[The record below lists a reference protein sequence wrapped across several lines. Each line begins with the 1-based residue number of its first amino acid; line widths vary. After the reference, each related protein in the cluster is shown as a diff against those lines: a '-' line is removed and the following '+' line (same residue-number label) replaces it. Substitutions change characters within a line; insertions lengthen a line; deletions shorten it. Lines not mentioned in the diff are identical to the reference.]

1 MDLFVT
7 AESTVGVAF
16 DDLRALTEIE
26 EAFNQ
31 IAART
36 LITEVATLAIV
47 FIIMDARV
55 ATPFPEGAILR
66 RSRSMLDLKI
76 QIDFTAWS
84 ASSRAGKR
92 ALAVET
98 AIAFLERVNSR
109 KLTTPAKDQIVALLA
124 RIGQAGR
131 DMEGRL
137 AT

>member
-7 AESTVGVAF
+7 FESTVGVAF
-16 DDLRALTEIE
+16 DDLRALKEIE

-31 IAART
+31 IAARS
-36 LITEVATLAIV
+36 LITEVGMLAMV

-76 QIDFTAWS
+76 QIDFAAWT

-98 AIAFLERVNSR
+98 AIAFLEQVDRR
-109 KLTTPAKDQIVALLA
+109 KLTTAAKDQIVAVLA
-124 RIGQAGR
+124 CLQVVVSHLDG
-131 DMEGRL
+131 
-137 AT
+137 